1 MWGELLVV
9 VSIVAIATHLVDS
22 SAMMFA
28 AMEHFVSTSGTVA
41 VAYEIGGV
49 VFAPVSAFSSS
60 VVA

>member
-9 VSIVAIATHLVDS
+9 VSIVAVATHLVGS
-22 SAMMFA
+22 SAAMFA
-28 AMEHFVSTSGTVA
+28 AMEHLVSTSGNVV

-60 VVA
+60 TVA